1 MKKILLIG
9 GGGYV
14 GTELAF
20 SLAKN
25 NYEVGIY
32 DLFLFGKANFKK
44 YRNIKCYRND
54 IRNIKSLIKVVKKHD
69 VIIHLACISNDPSYD
84 LNPILAKKINYESF
98 IKLVNHCNKVDFDR
112 FIYASSSS
120 VYGIKHAKNVTE
132 KLKLNPLTDYSK
144 YKVLC
149 EKKLHKSAKFNYVII
164 RPATVCGYSRRL
176 RLDVVV
182 NVLTAQAYINKK
194 INIFG
199 GKQLRP
205 NIHIKDMVR
214 CYEKLIKIKIDKIN
228 KKTFNAGYEN
238 LSVEKIAKK
247 IKAKIPHKIKMN
259 IIKSNDNRSYHISS
273 AKIDKQI
280 NFRPKFSTGDAITDL
295 IKHFKT
301 NNKDLFKLKSFYNLK
316 TIKSKQKNY

>member
-69 VIIHLACISNDPSYD
+69 VIIHLACISNVPSYD
-84 LNPILAKKINYESF
+84 LYPILAKKINYESF

-132 KLKLNPLTDYSK
+132 N
-144 YKVLC
+144 
-149 EKKLHKSAKFNYVII
+149 
-164 RPATVCGYSRRL
+164 
-176 RLDVVV
+176 
-182 NVLTAQAYINKK
+182 
-194 INIFG
+194 
-199 GKQLRP
+199 
-205 NIHIKDMVR
+205 
-214 CYEKLIKIKIDKIN
+214 
-228 KKTFNAGYEN
+228 
-238 LSVEKIAKK
+238 
-247 IKAKIPHKIKMN
+247 
-259 IIKSNDNRSYHISS
+259 
-273 AKIDKQI
+273 
-280 NFRPKFSTGDAITDL
+280 
-295 IKHFKT
+295 
-301 NNKDLFKLKSFYNLK
+301 
-316 TIKSKQKNY
+316 